1 MTVTDVAEARCKRQ
15 TCVDNVNALKAALNA
30 HPSDTV
36 LSHSDINEAYND
48 LLNDFTLLY
57 NHCCPLRRVN
67 NSNKSEKKNLGS
79 RMVSKMH
86 GLLLD
91 HRRQWMLPFVSR

>member
-67 NSNKSEKKNLGS
+67 NSNKSEQKKPWLTN
-79 RMVSKMH
+79 
-86 GLLLD
+86 GLKNA
-91 HRRQWMLPFVSR
+91 WPTT